1 MSVCECVCVCA
12 SGEDG
17 EKQYVLSWR
26 PVVVASTGRA
36 SDLDEA
42 KTGSSAQMQKCVAC
56 AAT

>member
-1 MSVCECVCVCA
+1 MCVCVCA